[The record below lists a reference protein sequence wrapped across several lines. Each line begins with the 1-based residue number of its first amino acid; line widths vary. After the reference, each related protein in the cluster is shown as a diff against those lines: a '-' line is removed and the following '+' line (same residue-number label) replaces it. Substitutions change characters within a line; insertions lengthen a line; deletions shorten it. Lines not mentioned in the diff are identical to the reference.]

1 MATALRHVG
10 HEDRLS
16 LVEHLTELR
25 VRIVVCLV
33 AFIAATGVCM
43 WQNHAVLK
51 ILNHPLDQTVDHGNK
66 DPLVQSARYDQAL
79 KAFTLSEV
87 SLYRRMALQE
97 DDAALAKLMND
108 TAAKGQA
115 AAALAPEVR
124 ARRPVTLGVGEPFM
138 ETLKVAAYAGLL
150 LSLPLILYQIYAFVL
165 PAFSP
170 RERQIAVPAM
180 LGVPFLFIGGVVFGY
195 FMVLPPAI
203 RFLQNFNTDS
213 FDVLIQAQPYYKFV
227 IMLLVAMGLL
237 FQIPIGI
244 LALTRVGIVTTRQ
257 LRKNRRYAI
266 LAIAVIAML
275 LPGQD
280 PVTMTMMMVPMY
292 VLFEGSILL
301 SWLMDRRAAR
311 SGLAE
316 EESADDVDDE
326 DLSSREPEY
335 ATLDQD

>member
-1 MATALRHVG
+1 MATALRHIG

-25 VRIVVCLV
+25 VRIVVCLA
-33 AFIAATGVCM
+33 AFVAATAFCM
-43 WQNHAVLK
+43 WQNHEVLK
-51 ILNHPLDQTVDHGNK
+51 ILNQPLDQTVDHGNK
-66 DPLVQSARYDQAL
+66 DPLVQSARFDQAVKQVL
-79 KAFTLSEV
+79 LSQVALSRQLALSENDPATKE
-87 SLYRRMALQE
+87 ALNE
-97 DDAALAKLMND
+97 LAANSAR
-108 TAAKGQA
+108 A
-115 AAALAPEVR
+115 AAIAPEVR

-138 ETLKVAAYAGLL
+138 ETLKVSAYAGLL
-150 LSLPLILYQIYAFVL
+150 LALPLILYEIYAFVL

-170 RERQIAVPAM
+170 REREVALPAM
-180 LGVPFLFIGGVVFGY
+180 LGVPFLFIAGVVFGY
-195 FMVLPPAI
+195 YMVLPPAI

-227 IMLLVAMGLL
+227 VMLLAAMGLL
-237 FQIPIGI
+237 FQIPVGI

-292 VLFEGSILL
+292 VLFEGSILI
-301 SWLMDRRAAR
+301 SWLMDRRDRRRAA
-311 SGLAE
+311 A
-316 EESADDVDDE
+316 ADDDDE
-326 DLSSREPEY
+326 DDGLTSREPEY